1 MKLNLKVRI
10 KNKSFWLSL
19 IPAALLLIQEV
30 LDLFGIHIELGSV
43 GNSLLSIVEVVF
55 LILGILGIVADPTT
69 PGISDSDRAMTYTEP
84 GKSGDDM

>member
-30 LDLFGIHIELGSV
+30 LELFGVHIELGSV

-84 GKSGDDM
+84 GKSGDEM